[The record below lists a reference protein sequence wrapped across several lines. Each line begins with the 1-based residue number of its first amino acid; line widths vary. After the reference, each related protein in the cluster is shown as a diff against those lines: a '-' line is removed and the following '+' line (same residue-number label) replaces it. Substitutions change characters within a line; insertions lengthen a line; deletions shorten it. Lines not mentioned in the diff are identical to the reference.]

1 MSGKDFKALSKEILD
16 WFFRT
21 NPVMATAVGVHD
33 HDTELGEFS
42 REAIEAQNEQ
52 AKRHLAAIRALDEE
66 TLTPDERIDRELIDV
81 QLESGIKMEDAL
93 HQWRQNPFY
102 GDVVVFG
109 CYLLLFRE
117 FAPLEQR
124 LESVL
129 ARLGQAS
136 RVLAEGKA
144 NLTEPVKVFCETA
157 VETVRGGLMFFE
169 GLVPTFIAQASSP
182 ALRRS
187 LEEANTKT
195 IEALRDYLVSVEA
208 AVPQAGPKFAIGEE
222 LFDYL
227 LKRRHLLPYESGTL
241 FARGQELFTET
252 YRQMSE
258 TARQIDRSK
267 SMWEV
272 VEELK
277 GEHPEP
283 RDLVETYRKAMAAA
297 RQWTID
303 RGIVDIPP
311 GEKLIVEE
319 TPTFQR
325 PIIPYAAYMAPAAFE
340 TDQTGR
346 FFVTPVDENASK
358 EHQEQQLR
366 DHNSYGIP
374 GTSVHEAYPGHHLQL
389 CWANRNPSPIRK
401 INDSTLFSEGWAFYL
416 EELAEQ
422 LGFISGPKYRLIR
435 LKDQLWRAGRI
446 VLDSA
451 LHTRGMTIDEAV
463 DFFVERVHLER
474 PNALAEVRRYA
485 QAPTQPMSYL
495 IGKLEIVK
503 LAADYKAAKGDSF
516 DLRQFHNELLSHGN
530 LPPAMLRRIL
540 LG

>member
-16 WFFRT
+16 WFFKT
-21 NPVMATAVGVHD
+21 NPVAATQLGVHD
-33 HDTELGEFS
+33 YDTELGEFS

-52 AKRHLAAIRALDEE
+52 GKRHLAALRALDGEA
-66 TLTPDERIDRELIDV
+66 LTPDERIDRELIDV

-93 HQWRQNPFY
+93 HRWRQNPFY

-109 CYLLLFRE
+109 SFLLLFRE

-124 LESVL
+124 LEAAL
-129 ARLGQAS
+129 ARLRQAP

-144 NLTEPVKVFCETA
+144 NLTEPVKVFAETA
-157 VETVRGGLMFFE
+157 VETVRSGIMFFQ

-195 IEALRDYLVSVEA
+195 IEALQDYLASVEA
-208 AVPQAGPKFAIGEE
+208 AVPKAGPRFAIGQE

-241 FARGQELFTET
+241 YAKGQELFTET
-252 YRQMSE
+252 YRHMSE

-283 RDLVETYRKAMAAA
+283 GDLLETYRKSMAAA

-311 GEKLIVEE
+311 AEKLVVEE
-319 TPTFQR
+319 TPVFQR
-325 PIIPYAAYMAPAAFE
+325 PIIPYAAYMPPAAFE
-340 TDQTGR
+340 EDQTGR
-346 FFVTPVDENASK
+346 FWVTPVDESASK
-358 EHQEQQLR
+358 ERQEQQLR

-374 GTSVHEAYPGHHLQL
+374 VTSVHEAYPGHHLQL
-389 CWANRNPSPIRK
+389 CWAHRNPSPIRK
-401 INDSTLFSEGWAFYL
+401 INDSTLFFEGWAFYL

-422 LGFISGPKYRLIR
+422 LGFVSGPKYRLFR
-435 LKDQLWRAGRI
+435 LRDQLWRAGRI
-446 VLDSA
+446 MLDSA
-451 LHTRGMTIDEAV
+451 LHTRGMSIDEAV
-463 DFFVERVHLER
+463 EFFVEKVHLER
-474 PNALAEVRRYA
+474 SNALAEVRRYA
-485 QAPTQPMSYL
+485 QSPTQPMSYL
-495 IGKLEIVK
+495 MGKLEILR
-503 LAADYKAAKGDSF
+503 LAADYKAAKGADF
-516 DLRQFHNELLSHGN
+516 DMRQFHNELMAQGN
-530 LPPAMLRRIL
+530 LPPAMLRQIL